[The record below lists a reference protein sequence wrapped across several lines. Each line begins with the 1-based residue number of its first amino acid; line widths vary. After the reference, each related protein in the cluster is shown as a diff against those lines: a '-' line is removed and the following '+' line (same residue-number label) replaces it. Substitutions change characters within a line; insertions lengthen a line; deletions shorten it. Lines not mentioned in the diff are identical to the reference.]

1 MEKSMTTQRINTLH
15 LLTLATVLALA
26 ALGVSSAQAQTYTD
40 LHDFDT
46 PSLASPQF
54 PGILSQ
60 GRDGNIY
67 GTAPLGGASG
77 RGGVFQITP
86 AGAYSLI
93 YNFDLTHG
101 ANPYSGLTLAADGS
115 FLGSAFTSGATIG
128 IAFKI
133 TSGGV
138 ITVLHG
144 FALVEGVNPY
154 APPIQGADG
163 DYYGT
168 TSTGAAGFG
177 SVYKITSAGGFSV
190 LYAFDGPH
198 GSTPIAPLIQA
209 TDGNFY
215 GTTKVGGTFGFG
227 TAFKITPAG
236 ALIVLYNFDS
246 THGSNVFSPLVQG
259 TDGNFYG
266 TTRDGGTKNN
276 GGTVF
281 KLTAAKKL
289 TTLYSFNATGST
301 PDGTQPYAG
310 LIQASDGIF
319 YGVTARG
326 GTNGAGTLFKIT
338 STGIYSKLYDFV
350 AITGSF
356 PSATLRQHTNGKLY
370 GEATSGGGLGH
381 GALYSFNLGL
391 APFIL
396 VQPTAGIVSQ
406 PVSVMGQGLLGITS
420 LVFNLTH
427 ASATI
432 FSDTY
437 ITTNVPPGATT
448 GVVKV
453 TIPGK
458 TLKSGKFRVIPVVLS
473 FSPPSGPVGTSVTIT
488 GNSFTGATQVTF
500 GGGKKAVFAVNSYT
514 QITATVPVGAVT
526 GTIQVTTPGGTA
538 SSPSSFTVN

>member
-1 MEKSMTTQRINTLH
+1 MTTQRINTLH

-26 ALGVSSAQAQTYTD
+26 ALGISSAQAQTYTD

-54 PGILSQ
+54 PGILAQ
-60 GRDGNIY
+60 GQDGNIY
-67 GTAPLGGASG
+67 GTTPSGGASG

-86 AGAYSLI
+86 AGAYSVI
-93 YNFDLTHG
+93 YNFDGVHG
-101 ANPYSGLTLAADGS
+101 ANPYSGLTLASDGS
-115 FLGSAFTSGATIG
+115 FLGGAFTNGAKFFGT
-128 IAFKI
+128 AFKI
-133 TSGGV
+133 TSGGA
-138 ITVLHG
+138 ITVLHD
-144 FALVEGVNPY
+144 FAPIEGVNPY
-154 APPIQGADG
+154 APPIQGSDG
-163 DYYGT
+163 NYYGT
-168 TSTGAAGFG
+168 TSTGSAGFG
-177 SVYKITSAGGFSV
+177 SVYKISSGGAFSV
-190 LYAFDGPH
+190 LYSFDVTH
-198 GSTPIAPLIQA
+198 GSSPIAPLIQA
-209 TDGNFY
+209 IDGNLY

-236 ALIVLYNFDS
+236 ALTVLYNFDS

-276 GGTVF
+276 GGTIF

-370 GEATSGGGLGH
+370 GEATAGGGLGH
-381 GALYSFNLGL
+381 GALFSFDLGL

-396 VQPTAGIVSQ
+396 VQPTSGFVSQ
-406 PVSVMGQGLLGITS
+406 PVSIMGQGLLGTTS
-420 LVFNLTH
+420 VKFNLTN
-427 ASATI
+427 ASANLL
-432 FSDTY
+432 SDTY
-437 ITTNVPPGATT
+437 ITTSVPTGATT
-448 GVVKV
+448 GSVKV
-453 TIPGK
+453 AIPGK
-458 TLKSGKFRVIPVVLS
+458 TLKSGKFRVLPVVLS
-473 FSPPSGPVGTSVTIT
+473 FNPPSGPVGTTVVIT
-488 GNSFTGATQVTF
+488 GNSLTGATQVTF
-500 GGGKKAVFAVNSYT
+500 GGAKKALFTVNSYT

-526 GTIQVTTPGGTA
+526 GTIQVTTQGGKAT
-538 SSPSSFTVN
+538 SSIAFTVN